1 MPALRNAAAPQRG
14 LGKFAFR
21 PDTKTHPL
29 LQDTIMKNSK
39 CNGVPVSTHFEA
51 GRAEARPYKGATPSM
66 KNKKLLGEHSGDE
79 KERQQGCR
87 TPKLD
92 AETLWK
98 QIEDVVVPQL
108 RLSVIDHVVYIHL
121 SGGPT
126 REAIRRLAAQGALR
140 LIERSK
146 AGHVAEVRLPEE
158 IRGVRA
164 NAKRARQ
171 AARLSGAIGIEDVD
185 YLKTLELRRAIH
197 GRERGRCFYCLRQI
211 PARLACIDHVVPRA
225 RVGCN
230 SYRNLV
236 SSCMECNSQK
246 GERPAEEFVR
256 SLYRERSLTAAELKN
271 RLGALDALAAGK
283 LRPTIPNGDDQEVR
297 ISRCGSAGVRWSGLE
312 AGRRR
317 CADLHRR
324 SRSARNSS
332 ARRRKPPRTGL
343 AVHSEIS

>member
-1 MPALRNAAAPQRG
+1 
-14 LGKFAFR
+14 
-21 PDTKTHPL
+21 
-29 LQDTIMKNSK
+29 MKNSK

-108 RLSVIDHVVYIHL
+108 RLSVIDHVVYVHLVRHSRLEGRRRLRFSILWLARNIHL

-317 CADLHRR
+317 CVDLHRR